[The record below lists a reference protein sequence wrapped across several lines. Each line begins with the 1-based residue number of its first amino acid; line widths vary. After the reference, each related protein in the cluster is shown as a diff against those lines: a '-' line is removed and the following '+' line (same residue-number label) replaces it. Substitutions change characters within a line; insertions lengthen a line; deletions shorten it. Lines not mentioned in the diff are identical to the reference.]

1 MKFTKT
7 QTKNTTDG
15 NEYGNGWNSEDRRW
29 YIEQELEGI
38 ECSTPSALS
47 TQYRYVTVAYLVW
60 GPFGYD
66 VSFKVRDYGSA
77 PKAKK
82 AAKEFCQNWQGP
94 VEKIHD
100 GQPVIAL

>member
-15 NEYGNGWNSEDRRW
+15 NVYGNGWTSEDQGW
-29 YIEQELEGI
+29 YIEQELDGI
-38 ECSTPSALS
+38 ECSLPSALS
-47 TQYRYVTVAYLVW
+47 TQYRYVTLAYQVW
-60 GPFGYD
+60 GPFGHD
-66 VSFKVRDYGSA
+66 VEFKVKDYGTA

-94 VEKIHD
+94 VEKIYD